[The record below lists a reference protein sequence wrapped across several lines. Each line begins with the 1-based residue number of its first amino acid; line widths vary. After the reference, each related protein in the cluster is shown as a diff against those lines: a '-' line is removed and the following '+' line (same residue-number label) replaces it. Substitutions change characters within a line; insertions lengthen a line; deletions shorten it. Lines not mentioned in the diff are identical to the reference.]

1 MESLPSPPRTP
12 ERQPEGPED
21 RPSPRLHGPNPPS
34 KLTVKQ
40 APAENDAQQQRK
52 QTKGG
57 QEEPKADSGAEDK
70 LEHVPMT
77 GLEPI
82 INLPAKIEASTE
94 NGTLELTLSTVI
106 SNLLMYTRA
115 AGSEGALCAW

>member
-1 MESLPSPPRTP
+1 MP
-12 ERQPEGPED
+12 
-21 RPSPRLHGPNPPS
+21 PRLHGPNPPS
-34 KLTVKQ
+34 KRQRGRARWVTVKQ

-57 QEEPKADSGAEDK
+57 QEELKADSGAEDK

-82 INLPAKIEASTE
+82 INLPAKIEASIE